1 MSPQSSCARDPSPH
15 PGGKLAAPLSLTH
28 LSPALP
34 GWHQV
39 PAWQQVAEKTEKFYG
54 SAPVDPVSHQ
64 SPIWPVAS
72 CSQIPNAEDIRPLE
86 HGQVGLPGGEQL
98 TGSVRGT
105 LRWHFCSPCQ
115 LSFFLPTLSF
125 FLFFFLFFPSKADA
139 TREKVHKNVMS
150 TIKPLMWHSA

>member
-1 MSPQSSCARDPSPH
+1 MCQGPLPSPR
-15 PGGKLAAPLSLTH
+15 GQAGRPLSLTH

-86 HGQVGLPGGEQL
+86 HGQAGLPGGEQL